1 MSIEWFRDLVIII
14 WGIGSTVVIVIIG
27 VLAIMLYRRM
37 RPALDSLKTTTKTV
51 ENITSVVGEEVVGP
65 LSKVIAFVQG
75 VRQATNLIS
84 HLRNKKE
91 DE

>member
-14 WGIGSTVVIVIIG
+14 WGLGSTVVILVIG
-27 VLAIMLYRRM
+27 VLAVMLYRRM

-65 LSKVIAFVQG
+65 LSKVVAFIQG
-75 VRQATNLIS
+75 IRQATTLIS
-84 HLRNKKE
+84 QLRKKKE
-91 DE
+91 EE